1 MSDIAERKAHH
12 IQLALESGS
21 QSLAGDSFE
30 VIPLPYNALPEM
42 NLAEVDTTTTLLG
55 KKLSQPLIIAS
66 MTGGT
71 KHARTINQNI
81 AIAAAQ
87 TGVAFGLGSQR
98 IALELE
104 DARESFAVAR
114 KLAPEAV
121 ILANMGAVQLNYG
134 RGVSD
139 FQRVVDMIKADALYL
154 HLNALQEAMQPEG
167 DTNFSGL
174 LDKIHELCSK
184 LSVPVFAKE
193 VGHGIS
199 AEAARNLLK
208 AGVSGIDVAG
218 TGGTSW
224 AWIEAKRQPGKKAE
238 LFADWFSDFGISS
251 AESLIQVAQ
260 VIQAVP
266 VTKDSKPLLIAS
278 GGLRSPLSG
287 LKAINMGADY
297 YSAALPFLTAAL
309 ESSEAVIEL
318 IEIWQQGLKTAMF
331 VSGKKSIV

>member
-1 MSDIAERKAHH
+1 MSDIAQRKAHH
-12 IQLALESGS
+12 IQLALDKGS
-21 QSLAGDSFE
+21 QSLVGDSFE
-30 VIPLPYNALPEM
+30 SIPLDYNALPEM
-42 NLAEVDTTTTLLG
+42 DLAAVDTTISLFG
-55 KKLSQPLIIAS
+55 KELSQPLIIAS

-81 AIAAAQ
+81 AVAAAE

-98 IALELE
+98 IALELGE
-104 DARESFAVAR
+104 ARESFAIAR
-114 KLAPEAV
+114 KLAPKAV

-139 FQRVVDMIKADALYL
+139 FQRVVDMIEANGLYL
-154 HLNALQEAMQPEG
+154 HLNPLQEAMQPEG

-174 LDKIHELCSK
+174 LDKIHDLCAK
-184 LSVPVFAKE
+184 ISVPVIAKE

-199 AEAARNLLK
+199 AEAASKLIE

-224 AWIEAKRQPGKKAE
+224 AWIEAKRQPGKKGE
-238 LFADWFSDFGISS
+238 LFADWFSGFGLST
-251 AESLIQVAQ
+251 ADSLAQ
-260 VIQAVP
+260 VVEVISNNTNSAA
-266 VTKDSKPLLIAS
+266 KPILIAS

-309 ESSEAVIEL
+309 ESSVAVIEL
-318 IEIWQQGLKTAMF
+318 IQIWQQGLKTAMF
-331 VSGKKSIV
+331 VSGRKSIS

>member
-12 IQLALESGS
+12 IQLALEAGS
-21 QSLAGDSFE
+21 QSISGDSFE
-30 VIPLPYNALPEM
+30 SIPLDYKALPEM

-81 AIAAAQ
+81 AIAAAE

-114 KLAPEAV
+114 KLAPKSV

-134 RGVSD
+134 WGISD
-139 FQRVVDMIKADALYL
+139 FQRVVDMIKADGLYL
-154 HLNALQEAMQPEG
+154 HLNPLQEAMQPEG
-167 DTNFSGL
+167 DTDFSGL

-184 LSVPVFAKE
+184 ISVPVFAKE

-199 AEAARNLLK
+199 AEVAVNLLK

-238 LFADWFSDFGISS
+238 LFADWFSNFGLS
-251 AESLIQVAQ
+251 AADSLSQVAE
-260 VIQAVP
+260 VIRKRGNNVN
-266 VTKDSKPLLIAS
+266 KPLLIAS

-287 LKAINMGADY
+287 LKAINLGADY

-318 IEIWQQGLKTAMF
+318 IQIWQQGLKTAMF
-331 VSGKKSIV
+331 VSGKKSIL